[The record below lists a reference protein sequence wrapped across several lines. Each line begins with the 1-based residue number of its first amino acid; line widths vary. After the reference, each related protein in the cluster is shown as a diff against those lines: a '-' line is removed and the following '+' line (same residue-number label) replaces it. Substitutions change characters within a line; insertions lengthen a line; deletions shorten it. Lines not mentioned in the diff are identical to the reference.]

1 MVVELSRV
9 EFGVSVALIK
19 VRRSARVP
27 VGTCANTVPSLM
39 VRAAQRRNSATH
51 QNKTTIATRDNYTNM
66 SSIEAA
72 IAAIESLEPG
82 EQFSYRQ
89 IAKQYCCSRIALAKR
104 YQGLSTSRATQ
115 AIPPQQEQE
124 LLLYI
129 KQLTRQGL
137 PPTRAMIQNFAS
149 QIAQRELGVHWVDR
163 FVKRYPDELV
173 SKWTTAMDNSCHKA
187 DSGSKYSLYFNLLR
201 EKIEQY
207 HVEPRHTYNM
217 DEKGFMLG
225 VVGRSKK
232 IFSRTLYK
240 ERKRR
245 STIQNGPRE
254 WITLLACICADGS
267 YLEPALIYQLTSG
280 AIQDS
285 WLQALD
291 RKTHQIQI
299 SSSSSGWTNND
310 IGLAWLK
317 QVFDRGTKAKAQLSY
332 RLLILD
338 GHGSHLTMDFIEYCD
353 QNKILLAVYPP
364 HSTQT
369 LQSLDT
375 NATVTR
381 RCYVQASCYRVL
393 RQGHSLFEEELGPYV
408 NE

>member
-1 MVVELSRV
+1 VLNGLFERIGRLLQT
-9 EFGVSVALIK
+9 GCGA
-19 VRRSARVP
+19 
-27 VGTCANTVPSLM
+27 VPSLM

-51 QNKTTIATRDNYTNM
+51 QNKTTTATRDNSTNM

-163 FVKRYPDELV
+163 FVKRYPDELI

-240 ERKRR
+240 EGKRR
-245 STIQNGPRE
+245 STIQDGSRE
-254 WITLLACICADGS
+254 WITLLACICTDGS
-267 YLEPALIYQLTSG
+267 YLEPALIYQSTSG

-291 RKTHQIQI
+291 HMTHQIRI

-310 IGLAWLK
+310 IGLA
-317 QVFDRGTKAKAQLSY
+317 
-332 RLLILD
+332 
-338 GHGSHLTMDFIEYCD
+338 
-353 QNKILLAVYPP
+353 
-364 HSTQT
+364 
-369 LQSLDT
+369 
-375 NATVTR
+375 
-381 RCYVQASCYRVL
+381 
-393 RQGHSLFEEELGPYV
+393 
-408 NE
+408 